1 MKKGASIKKNE
12 QRVKKVSIVC
22 IGDSLTL
29 GYQNPFLDPMSVEE
43 TPYTDILKEKLGDSA
58 KIYNKG
64 LCGELSRDILHRLE
78 RDVISYQPDYVIIL
92 CGSNDLGWGF
102 PPKEICKNLVAMYK
116 VARAAGI
123 EPVACTVPSIL
134 NGDDLLSPR
143 KKLNSLIKEHA
154 KKQRILCVD
163 LFSALSH
170 PKTKRL
176 RDEFSSDG
184 LHLSKEG
191 YTVMGE
197 TIYKELAP
205 IIAKWRLRHAE

>member
-29 GYQNPFLDPMSVEE
+29 GYQNPFLDPMNIKE

-92 CGSNDLGWGF
+92 CGSNDLSWGF
-102 PPKEICKNLVAMYK
+102 PPKEICKNLVEMYK
-116 VARAAGI
+116 VARAAKI
-123 EPVACTVPSIL
+123 EPIACTVPSIL
-134 NGDDLLSPR
+134 NFDDLIPAR
-143 KKLNSLIKEHA
+143 KKLNTLIKEHA
-154 KKQRILCVD
+154 KKNHILCAD
-163 LFSALSH
+163 LFTALSH
-170 PKTKRL
+170 PKTGRL

-184 LHLSKEG
+184 LHLSREG

-205 IIAKWRLRHAE
+205 IIAKWRLRHTE

>member
-1 MKKGASIKKNE
+1 MKKGTSIKKNE
-12 QRVKKVSIVC
+12 QPVKKVTIVC

-29 GYQNPFLDPMSVEE
+29 GYQNPFLDPMNVEE

-102 PPKEICKNLVAMYK
+102 ATKEIGKNLVAMYK
-116 VARAAGI
+116 VARAAKI
-123 EPVACTVPSIL
+123 EPIACTVPSIL
-134 NGDDLLSPR
+134 NFDDLIPAR
-143 KKLNSLIKEHA
+143 KKLNTLIKEYAQKNH
-154 KKQRILCVD
+154 ILCVD
-163 LFSALSH
+163 LFTALSH
-170 PKTKRL
+170 PKTGRL
-176 RDEFSSDG
+176 RNEFSSDG
-184 LHLSKEG
+184 LHLSREG

-197 TIYKELAP
+197 TIYKKLAKH
-205 IIAKWRLRHAE
+205 IAKSK